1 MTNSVTPCPRRRT
14 PGGPPAVSPPRG
26 GRRLARGAGAA
37 LSAAALLLAV
47 MPAASAEPEQL
58 AVEEDLA
65 ELEQLW
71 QQRQEADDAGPA
83 DLTAEQVPDDVTVEE
98 AEAAVE
104 SSAELTEEDVHY
116 AAALEDLAQGT
127 DEDFYA
133 VPAELPDQDG
143 TLIRQQAAT
152 FYLDPIGLI
161 EHDAEVTR
169 IMYRTTDS
177 NGQARAAVA
186 TVLEPRRGGDDPQR
200 PLIVHAPGTQG
211 LGDQCAPSRQLAAG
225 TEYEGLGVAAA
236 LEAGYAVVMPD
247 YIGLGTEGMHTY
259 MNRVDQAHAVL
270 DAARAAQEAEGVALG
285 PDSPVHIRGY
295 SQGGGAAAAALES
308 AHEHAPELNLISGA
322 AGAVPAD
329 LFEVGDM
336 IDSSLYNAFLLF
348 ALGGLVESEGLDPA
362 EFLNDEGLA
371 RLEQASGQCTVSA
384 LISHMFVD
392 TATLTVDGRAFTELI
407 QDEPFASALAAQR
420 IGDGRAPDVPVQIN
434 HSLLDD
440 VIPYSTGRGLA
451 QRWCGE
457 GARVTF
463 ASNVAPTHVGGHV
476 ASMPGVALFTAATL
490 NGVTPVSSCWRL

>member
-1 MTNSVTPCPRRRT
+1 MTNSVTPWPRRRT
-14 PGGPPAVSPPRG
+14 PGGPSAGYPPRG

-47 MPAASAEPEQL
+47 MPAASAEPEEYP
-58 AVEEDLA
+58 AEEDLA
-65 ELEQLW
+65 ELQQLW
-71 QQRQEADDAGPA
+71 QQRQEADDA
-83 DLTAEQVPDDVTVEE
+83 DLIAEQVPGDVTVEE

-104 SSAELTEEDVHY
+104 SSAELTEDDVHY

-143 TLIRQQAAT
+143 TLIRQQPAT

-225 TEYEGLGVAAA
+225 TEYEGLGVASA
-236 LEAGYAVVMPD
+236 LKAGYAVVMPD
-247 YIGLGTEGMHTY
+247 YIGLGVEGTHTF

-270 DAARAAQEAEGVALG
+270 DAARAAQQAEGVALG

-295 SQGGGAAAAALES
+295 SQGGGAAAAALET

-348 ALGGLVESEGLDPA
+348 ALGGLVESEGLNPA
-362 EFLNDEGLA
+362 EFLNEEGLA

-392 TATLTVDGRAFTELI
+392 TATLTVDSRGFNELI
-407 QDEPFASALAAQR
+407 QDEPLASAVAAQR
-420 IGDGRAPDVPVQIN
+420 LGDGRAPEVPVQIN

-457 GARVTF
+457 GVRVTF
-463 ASNVAPTHVGGHV
+463 ETLGVPTHVGGFV
-476 ASMPGVALFTAATL
+476 ASMPGVALFTGATL
-490 NGVTPVSSCWRL
+490 NGITPVSSCWRL